1 MIEFSLFACLL
12 LLGFISISLFKLA
25 FAQNPLENVLD
36 TDLLLESPMLVLDYQ
51 SPILSTSAGQ
61 STLTGVC
68 SFEALDIDGRL
79 IQKGSANLA
88 VTLPTALNES
98 NHFKI
103 VLHSGA
109 LSSYTYQLP
118 TGGHLS
124 NELLNLTM

>member
-1 MIEFSLFACLL
+1 MIEFSLFAGLL
-12 LLGFISISLFKLA
+12 LLGFMSISLFKLA
-25 FAQNPLENVLD
+25 FAQNPLENVVD
-36 TDLLLESPMLVLDYQ
+36 TEILLESPMLVLDYI

-68 SFEALDIDGRL
+68 SFEVLDIDGR
-79 IQKGSANLA
+79 IIRKGSANLA

-103 VLHSGA
+103 VLHAGV

-124 NELLNLTM
+124 NELLNVSI